1 MGEGRGG
8 EGVAGGEGCTKLA
21 SEAYFNNRLRGRG
34 LEERGRV
41 SGWKCKGE
49 CKCEGE
55 CKYESECGGQC
66 KCVCVCVC
74 VCGGVQVC
82 GRVQV
87 CGCKGKGQ
95 CR

>member
-1 MGEGRGG
+1 M
-8 EGVAGGEGCTKLA
+8 AGGEGCTQLA

-74 VCGGVQVC
+74 VWWGTSMWASAGVWMQ
-82 GRVQV
+82 G
-87 CGCKGKGQ
+87 
-95 CR
+95 